1 MSMDDASGQ
10 ARRLIEATPHLTLA
24 TADASGKP
32 WSCPVY
38 FAHDQAF
45 TLYWVSFRQAV
56 HSANIRVR
64 PQVGIS
70 ILGEPPDHE
79 GDGVYFRR
87 GRCRSSLMH
96 LAEVEA
102 ATGAAHA
109 AAGHGVCCYLARRC
123 AGPRGVADSTQ
134 PFRWP
139 FTEYHD
145 AAEIVHGQHV
155 DVRVKVTLEAKWLV
169 ELGGQRGYPGDVLVC
184 ARAGGG

>member
-1 MSMDDASGQ
+1 MDEESRR
-10 ARRLIEATPHLTLA
+10 ARRLIEATPYLTLA

-45 TLYWVSFRQAV
+45 ALYWVSFRQTV

-79 GDGVYFRR
+79 GAGVYFDA
-87 GRCRSSLMH
+87 LATELH
-96 LAEVEA
+96 DPAEVEHAIEVRRTRRQDTKFAVTSPGDVLGDA
-102 ATGAAHA
+102 AWRIYRA
-109 AAGHGVCCYLARRC
+109 V
-123 AGPRGVADSTQ
+123 PVAVY
-134 PFRWP
+134 R
-139 FTEYHD
+139 YHD

-155 DVRVKVTLEAKWLV
+155 DVRVEVTL
-169 ELGGQRGYPGDVLVC
+169 
-184 ARAGGG
+184 

>member
-1 MSMDDASGQ
+1 MSMDDASRK

-79 GDGVYFRR
+79 GDGVYFD
-87 GRCRSSLMH
+87 SVATELH
-96 LAEVEA
+96 NLAEVERAIEVRRTRPQDRKFAVTWPGEVLDDA
-102 ATGAAHA
+102 AWRIYRAI
-109 AAGHGVCCYLARRC
+109 
-123 AGPRGVADSTQ
+123 PVAVY
-134 PFRWP
+134 R
-139 FTEYHD
+139 YHD

-155 DVRVKVTLEAKWLV
+155 DVRVKVTLEPS
-169 ELGGQRGYPGDVLVC
+169 G
-184 ARAGGG
+184 

>member
-79 GDGVYFRR
+79 GDGVYFDAVATE
-87 GRCRSSLMH
+87 LH
-96 LAEVEA
+96 DLAEVERAIEVRRTRPQDTKFAVTRPGDVLGDA
-102 ATGAAHA
+102 AWRIYRAI
-109 AAGHGVCCYLARRC
+109 
-123 AGPRGVADSTQ
+123 PVAV
-134 PFRWP
+134 
-139 FTEYHD
+139 YKYYD

-155 DVRVKVTLEAKWLV
+155 DVRVKVTLEP
-169 ELGGQRGYPGDVLVC
+169 GG
-184 ARAGGG
+184 

>member
-1 MSMDDASGQ
+1 MDHASGK
-10 ARRLIEATPHLTLA
+10 ARRLIEDTLHLTLA

-45 TLYWVSFRQAV
+45 TLYWVSFKQTV

-79 GDGVYFRR
+79 GDGVYFDAVATE
-87 GRCRSSLMH
+87 LH
-96 LAEVEA
+96 DLTEVERAIEVRRTRPQDGKFAVTSPGDVLGDA
-102 ATGAAHA
+102 AWRIYRA
-109 AAGHGVCCYLARRC
+109 V
-123 AGPRGVADSTQ
+123 PVAVYT
-134 PFRWP
+134 
-139 FTEYHD
+139 YHD

-155 DVRVKVTLEAKWLV
+155 DVRVKVIL
-169 ELGGQRGYPGDVLVC
+169 
-184 ARAGGG
+184 

>member
-1 MSMDDASGQ
+1 MSMDDASGK
-10 ARRLIEATPHLTLA
+10 ARRLIEATLHLTLA

-79 GDGVYFRR
+79 GDGVYFDAVAAE
-87 GRCRSSLMH
+87 LH
-96 LAEVEA
+96 DLAEVERAIEVRRTRPQDRKFAVTRPGDVLGDA
-102 ATGAAHA
+102 AWRIYQAI
-109 AAGHGVCCYLARRC
+109 
-123 AGPRGVADSTQ
+123 PVAVYK
-134 PFRWP
+134 
-139 FTEYHD
+139 YHD

-155 DVRVKVTLEAKWLV
+155 DVRVKVTLKPS
-169 ELGGQRGYPGDVLVC
+169 G
-184 ARAGGG
+184 

>member
-79 GDGVYFRR
+79 GDGVYFDAVAAE
-87 GRCRSSLMH
+87 LH
-96 LAEVEA
+96 DLAEVEHAIEVRRTRPQDRKFAVTRPGDVLGDA
-102 ATGAAHA
+102 AWRIYRA
-109 AAGHGVCCYLARRC
+109 V
-123 AGPRGVADSTQ
+123 PVAVYK
-134 PFRWP
+134 
-139 FTEYHD
+139 YHD

-155 DVRVKVTLEAKWLV
+155 DVRVKVTLKPS
-169 ELGGQRGYPGDVLVC
+169 G
-184 ARAGGG
+184 

>member
-1 MSMDDASGQ
+1 MSMDDASRK

-79 GDGVYFRR
+79 GEGVYFDAVATE
-87 GRCRSSLMH
+87 LH
-96 LAEVEA
+96 DPAEVERAIEVRRSRPQDRKFAVTGPGDVLGEA
-102 ATGAAHA
+102 AWRIYRAIPVAVYKYDD
-109 AAGHGVCCYLARRC
+109 AAG
-123 AGPRGVADSTQ
+123 
-134 PFRWP
+134 
-139 FTEYHD
+139 
-145 AAEIVHGQHV
+145 IVHGQHV
-155 DVRVKVTLEAKWLV
+155 DVRVKVTLEPSA
-169 ELGGQRGYPGDVLVC
+169 
-184 ARAGGG
+184 